1 MSTSI
6 ITYFRQRLVE
16 LVGPVAI
23 GTLSIWI
30 ASPCAAQLAYLQT
43 NLVSDIPGM
52 AANTDPHL
60 VNPWGIA
67 SSGSSPFW
75 VSDNGTGVST
85 LYNTSGTPQP
95 LVVTIPPA
103 PGGVGPGTPTG
114 IVFNGSSD
122 FEVNPGASARFI
134 FATEAGTIAAW
145 APSVGTIA
153 VTKVDNSAAGAVY
166 KGLAIGNNGAGN
178 FLYASNF
185 GSNAINVFSA
195 TYSPTSLPGSFV
207 DPNVPAGFAPF
218 NIQNLGGT
226 LYVTYAKVNPADP
239 EEDLAGPGNGFVD
252 RFDTNGNLLNRL
264 ITMGPL
270 NSPWGVATAPPGF
283 GKFANDLL
291 VGNFGDGRIN
301 AFDPVTGAFLGF
313 LKDTNG
319 NPIEID
325 GLWGLRVGNGG
336 NGGDP
341 DTVYF
346 TAGISDE
353 QHGLF
358 GSIASSVPD
367 SSSTLA
373 LFAIGAGA
381 VLSMRPRRRRSL
393 TLQP

>member
-85 LYNTSGTPQP
+85 LYNTSGTPQS

-114 IVFNGSSD
+114 VVFNGSSD
-122 FEVNPGASARFI
+122 FEVNPGAAARFI

-373 LFAIGAGA
+373 LLAISAGA